1 MSHIFDMHMRCD
13 LLVTTLR
20 SACVVLI
27 VPDGTSHA
35 FGMPS

>member
-1 MSHIFDMHMRCD
+1 MSHISDMRMRCD

-27 VPDGTSHA
+27 VPVGTSHA
-35 FGMPS
+35 SGMPR

>member
-1 MSHIFDMHMRCD
+1 MSHISDMRMRYY

-27 VPDGTSHA
+27 VPVGTSHA
-35 FGMPS
+35 FGMP